1 MIDLYVTADLYV
13 RYLDKNSECA
23 VCREEYT
30 LNDQMKKL
38 PCNHDFH
45 PNCVDQWLE
54 MVGKKDLVS
63 KQWLHIKG
71 YFNNFGYYILQLFSC
86 IFTRD
91 H

>member
-1 MIDLYVTADLYV
+1 MVVLYVTADLYV
-13 RYLDKNSECA
+13 WYLDKNSECA

-54 MVGKKDLVS
+54 MVGFKK
-63 KQWLHIKG
+63 WLHVKAVD
-71 YFNNFGYYILQLFSC
+71 YFNNFCYSIMFFSYLVVFLLET
-86 IFTRD
+86 IY
-91 H
+91 